1 VTIEVKICG
10 LNDAPGIAATVAA
23 GVHYAGFVFYRKSPR
38 FVGATQAAALIEQ
51 LPSSVR
57 PVGLFVDPHKD
68 EIVRVIKQV
77 SLRLIQL
84 HGSETPSRVAEVKE
98 LTRLPIIKAIG
109 IGGKLDLSVIR
120 AYEAVADYLLFDTTP
135 GEGDMPGGNARAFDW
150 NVLKTAGFSKPWFLA
165 GGLNA
170 ENIAQAIAV
179 SGAKMADVSSGVEDS
194 LGHKSPAK
202 IKAFVEAAQL

>member
-57 PVGLFVDPHKD
+57 PVGLF
-68 EIVRVIKQV
+68 
-77 SLRLIQL
+77 
-84 HGSETPSRVAEVKE
+84 VKE